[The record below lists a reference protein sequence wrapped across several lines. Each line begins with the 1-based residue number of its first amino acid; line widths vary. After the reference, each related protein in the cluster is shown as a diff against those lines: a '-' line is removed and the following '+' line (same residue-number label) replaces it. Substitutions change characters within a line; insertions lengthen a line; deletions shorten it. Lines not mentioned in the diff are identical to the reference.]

1 MKDFKQPAL
10 LAKQLVLLMRASR
23 LASLEMDFSFI
34 HWVWSAAGQAPL
46 HHSIRSQN
54 LTSKVRSI
62 YVNSVIVVSRNLDR
76 IYEGA
81 KDITFHSFSEV
92 NIVKFLRK
100 EHFLYSVFKRVI
112 LNLILYPALVLRNL
126 CSVHVRT
133 LCLLHRFMPTL
144 CDTWL
149 SWSIPYL
156 DKLVSSSKWTYLSS
170 EAKVSVSWA
179 LLII

>member
-1 MKDFKQPAL
+1 
-10 LAKQLVLLMRASR
+10 MRVSR
-23 LASLEMDFSFI
+23 LASLEMDFGFI

-46 HHSIRSQN
+46 HHSMRSQN

-76 IYEGA
+76 IYESG
-81 KDITFHSFSEV
+81 KTHYFSFRSSSEDK
-92 NIVKFLRK
+92 IVKFLRK
-100 EHFLYSVFKRVI
+100 EHFLHSVFKLVI
-112 LNLILYPALVLRNL
+112 LNLILYPVVLRNL

-133 LCLLHRFMPTL
+133 LCLLHRFKLKL

-156 DKLVSSSKWTYLSS
+156 DKFVNSSKWTYLSS

-179 LLII
+179 LLFI

>member
-1 MKDFKQPAL
+1 
-10 LAKQLVLLMRASR
+10 MRVSR
-23 LASLEMDFSFI
+23 LASLEMDFGFI

-46 HHSIRSQN
+46 HHSMRSQN

-76 IYEGA
+76 IYESG
-81 KDITFHSFSEV
+81 KTHYFSFRSSSEDK
-92 NIVKFLRK
+92 IVKFLRK
-100 EHFLYSVFKRVI
+100 EHFLHSVFKLVI
-112 LNLILYPALVLRNL
+112 LNLILYPVVLRNL

-133 LCLLHRFMPTL
+133 LCLLHRFKPKL

-156 DKLVSSSKWTYLSS
+156 DKFVNSSKWTYLSS

-179 LLII
+179 LLFI